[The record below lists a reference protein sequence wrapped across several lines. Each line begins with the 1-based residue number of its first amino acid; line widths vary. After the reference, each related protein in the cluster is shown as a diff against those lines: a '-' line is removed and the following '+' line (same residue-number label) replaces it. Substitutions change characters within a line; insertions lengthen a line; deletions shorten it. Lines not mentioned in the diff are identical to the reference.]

1 MGDSNCRDRQMDT
14 TRDRQHGWP
23 WGLAQTWFSTVAW
36 AYAGGVA
43 GPVGRRGRAGG
54 LKVRLARE
62 RNHRTGKDRASRFD
76 GCGRTPSPGAPRAQA
91 PNLKH
96 TAGTANGPGTHLIW
110 RAGGGQFKPAATRVP
125 AAGVRVLG
133 LPGAAWRA
141 AGGADGDP
149 VSISVCVGVGSR
161 FELGGVTRLVI
172 VGWSGRSRPT
182 DDARPKWF
190 KVGWMRA
197 MDQGDGGEARKG
209 GATAWRRGGHA
220 GQAGRQA
227 VVMGVT
233 VMRRHGAV

>member
-149 VSISVCVGVGSR
+149 VSMSVYVGVGSR
-161 FELGGVTRLVI
+161 FELGGVTRDDVSLSR
-172 VGWSGRSRPT
+172 VGRGEV
-182 DDARPKWF
+182 ARPMTLAQNGSRW
-190 KVGWMRA
+190 VGCGRWTRA
-197 MDQGDGGEARKG
+197 MEGRPGKEERQLGGG
-209 GATAWRRGGHA
+209 GGM
-220 GQAGRQA
+220 QAKQVDRQ
-227 VVMGVT
+227 
-233 VMRRHGAV
+233 